1 MANAS
6 PLAYHPAAFGMEE
19 EFLEELRKKSVR
31 EGEEGLMLA
40 ILEDAIACFRKYVH
54 ARDGREKALFRDAE
68 EWILE
73 RESEWIFSFE
83 NICDTLG
90 INASYLRQGLIQ
102 WKEKELGPRQAIT
115 SRNILQDPPIRLAPI
130 GRAVCRGA
138 SRCWPAAPSR
148 PALRQKRPPSRSP
161 RGQTPRPTRCSC

>member
-54 ARDGREKALFRDAE
+54 ARDERGKALFRDAE

-73 RESEWIFSFE
+73 QESEWIFSFE
-83 NICDTLG
+83 NICDTLR
-90 INASYLRQGLIQ
+90 INASYLRQGLIR
-102 WKEKELGPRQAIT
+102 WKEKELACADRPGGLPRSLTVLACGPFSPCSSAKAA
-115 SRNILQDPPIRLAPI
+115 SEPISMRSNP
-130 GRAVCRGA
+130 
-138 SRCWPAAPSR
+138 
-148 PALRQKRPPSRSP
+148 PPS
-161 RGQTPRPTRCSC
+161 TLFLLK

>member
-1 MANAS
+1 MTNAS

-40 ILEDAIACFRKYVH
+40 VLEDAIACFRKYVH
-54 ARDGREKALFRDAE
+54 ARDERGKALFRDAE

-73 RESEWIFSFE
+73 QESEWIFSFE

-102 WKEKELGPRQAIT
+102 WKERELEPRQA
-115 SRNILQDPPIRLAPI
+115 DP
-130 GRAVCRGA
+130 GA
-138 SRCWPAAPSR
+138 AA
-148 PALRQKRPPSRSP
+148 A
-161 RGQTPRPTRCSC
+161 

>member
-1 MANAS
+1 
-6 PLAYHPAAFGMEE
+6 MEE

-40 ILEDAIACFRKYVH
+40 VLEDAIACFRKYVH
-54 ARDGREKALFRDAE
+54 ARDERGKALFRDAA

-73 RESEWIFSFE
+73 QESEWIFSFE

-102 WKEKELGPRQAIT
+102 WKERELEPRQA
-115 SRNILQDPPIRLAPI
+115 DP
-130 GRAVCRGA
+130 GA
-138 SRCWPAAPSR
+138 AA
-148 PALRQKRPPSRSP
+148 A
-161 RGQTPRPTRCSC
+161 